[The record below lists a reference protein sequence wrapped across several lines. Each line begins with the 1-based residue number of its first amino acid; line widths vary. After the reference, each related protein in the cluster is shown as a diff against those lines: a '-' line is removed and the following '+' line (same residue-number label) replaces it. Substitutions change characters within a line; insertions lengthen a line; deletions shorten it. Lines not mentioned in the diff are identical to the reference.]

1 MPELKEAPQRH
12 RDRIAAWMSAIVALA
27 TYLALVRPFLPQ
39 INDDA
44 FITFRYAKFLALGR
58 GPYFNVGEPVEG
70 YTNPL
75 MVPLMALVWRI
86 AGDDAV
92 LPAAKGLGVLSGCA
106 AVLAAGVLAR
116 RMLAELPRSVFSRT
130 SCVLFGSAASLLTAI
145 NGAFLL
151 NSTTGLETTLFA
163 ALVTAGLAAMAGEAV
178 GRGRRWTGVLFA
190 LAALTRPEGVVVFVV
205 AAGAEFLAGGR
216 HDAARR
222 RALKR
227 DGLIVA
233 GVVAAHLALRMILY
247 DGELLPNT
255 YYAKSGGMPERT
267 PGGYLLGFARNH
279 LGARDTLSAVFRLLL
294 PAAAP
299 LLMWIVVR
307 LRREATDR
315 TEEARAVE
323 VAVCPTRAVMIAAPA
338 ACVTV
343 FGVAA
348 VFFTGPDWMPGYR
361 LLAPYVP
368 AASAAGVASAA
379 GICASFAVR
388 RASAWG
394 LGALA
399 ACTAWLWSAQGEAV
413 SRDLGE
419 IRVRAEGYRKGH
431 AELAAWLLSSA
442 RSGDVVALMDIGL
455 VGFLNPDL
463 RILDITGLTDRTI
476 AHAPGPFLCKSFDP
490 GYVFDQRPRFLIL
503 TLQAPL
509 RPGGEDDFR
518 NLKPFTPIEERL
530 IEDPAFLV
538 WYAHPREPAEEAD
551 LLERLACVTGAA
563 RVFRH
568 DYPGLSYFLAAFER
582 VADPAGL
589 DGGG

>member
-1 MPELKEAPQRH
+1 MPESKDAPQRR
-12 RDRIAAWMSAIVALA
+12 RDRIATWVSAILALA

-75 MVPLMALVWRI
+75 MVPLMAVVWRV

-116 RMLAELPRSVFSRT
+116 RILAGLPEGVFSRT
-130 SCVLFGSAASLLTAI
+130 SCVCFGGAASLLTAI
-145 NGAFLL
+145 NGALLL

-163 ALVTAGLAAMAGEAV
+163 ALVTAGLAAMAGEAS
-178 GRGRRWTGVLFA
+178 GGGRRWVGVIFA
-190 LAALTRPEGVVVFVV
+190 LAALTRPEGVAVFVV
-205 AAGAEFLAGGR
+205 AAAAEFLAGAR
-216 HDAARR
+216 HDAARH

-233 GVVAAHLALRMILY
+233 GVVILHLALRALLY
-247 DGELLPNT
+247 DGEFLPNT

-267 PGGYLLGFARNH
+267 AGGYLLGFARNH
-279 LGARDTLSAVFRLLL
+279 LGARDALSAVFRLLL
-294 PAAAP
+294 PATAP
-299 LLMWIVVR
+299 LMMWIVVR
-307 LRREATDR
+307 LRREATVPGK
-315 TEEARAVE
+315 EAQAVDAP
-323 VAVCPTRAVMIAAPA
+323 VRPTRAVMIAAPA

-348 VFFTGPDWMPGYR
+348 VFFTGPDWMPGFR

-368 AASAAGVASAA
+368 AAAAVGVASAA
-379 GICASFAVR
+379 GICASFAAR
-388 RASAWG
+388 RATAWG
-394 LGALA
+394 LGTLA
-399 ACTAWLWSAQGEAV
+399 ACIAWLWTVQRETI
-413 SRDLGE
+413 SRDLSD
-419 IRVRAEGYRKGH
+419 IRIRAEGYRKGH
-431 AELAAWLLSSA
+431 AELAAWLFNSA
-442 RSGDVVALMDIGL
+442 RPGDVVALMDIGL

-463 RILDITGLTDRTI
+463 RVLDITGLTDRMI
-476 AHAPGPFLCKSFDP
+476 ARAPGPFLCKRFAP
-490 GYVFDQRPRFLIL
+490 AYVYDQRPRFLIL

-518 NLKPFTPIEERL
+518 NLRPFTPIEERL
-530 IEDPAFLV
+530 IEDPAFSA
-538 WYAHPREPAEEAD
+538 WYARPREPEEDAD
-551 LLERLACVTGAA
+551 LLERLACVTGAS

-568 DYPGLSYFLAAFER
+568 EYPGLSYFLAAFER
-582 VADPAGL
+582 VAEAADPDAGR
-589 DGGG
+589 